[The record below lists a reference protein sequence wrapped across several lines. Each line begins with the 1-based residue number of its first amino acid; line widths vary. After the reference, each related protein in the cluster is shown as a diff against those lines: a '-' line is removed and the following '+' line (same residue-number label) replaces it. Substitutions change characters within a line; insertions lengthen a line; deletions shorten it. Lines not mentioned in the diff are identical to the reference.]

1 MPDDRKDDEAT
12 IKVASKKNT
21 SSSKSKSRVFKVKD
35 KNLKV
40 KEPGDYERGIV
51 AEDQKK
57 SKAKDVAKR
66 APSPDEVPAR
76 VVVNMLDEVPKE
88 GFNKGKA
95 LVDNPAMTSCKW
107 CKKSIL
113 LTTAVEHINGCLK
126 VKKEKANRKKAAR
139 EARERAKEQ
148 AIREEARRRAEEEG
162 ITLGGDGDSGDDG
175 DDGDDDKGPAGKST
189 RKFAGKKSGDGDT
202 KGKKRKADGELD
214 KGPKQKKKK
223 DEPKPKTKPKGP
235 VDVERQCGVMLP
247 NGQPCARSL
256 TCKSHSMGAK
266 RAVAGRSLP
275 YDMLLAAY
283 QKKNQA
289 RQQKAAL
296 DANAPIEDDDDPN
309 AGPVDSDE
317 EYNAVMS
324 ALKNW
329 NPQPVVPQPHLNT
342 LKRETQ
348 LARLRQQLDAATDHG
363 RKSIFKVKGWGAQRL
378 PPGHPGHRPPVPLL
392 PGMDQEDADGEEED
406 VPMVGAGMPG
416 SARSAT
422 FAPIRQMSVAGP
434 A

>member
-1 MPDDRKDDEAT
+1 MT
-12 IKVASKKNT
+12 
-21 SSSKSKSRVFKVKD
+21 
-35 KNLKV
+35 
-40 KEPGDYERGIV
+40 
-51 AEDQKK
+51 DQKK

-175 DDGDDDKGPAGKST
+175 EDGDDDKGAGKST

-223 DEPKPKTKPKGP
+223 DEPKPKTKPKGELISASCP
-235 VDVERQCGVMLP
+235 WACHRQSGP
-247 NGQPCARSL
+247 
-256 TCKSHSMGAK
+256 SHDGAWTT
-266 RAVAGRSLP
+266 SIHS
-275 YDMLLAAY
+275 
-283 QKKNQA
+283 
-289 RQQKAAL
+289 
-296 DANAPIEDDDDPN
+296 PIYFQ
-309 AGPVDSDE
+309 SH
-317 EYNAVMS
+317 Y
-324 ALKNW
+324 
-329 NPQPVVPQPHLNT
+329 H
-342 LKRETQ
+342 LKRRQ
-348 LARLRQQLDAATDHG
+348 LAQHLSFDTKPNQHHDPSSS
-363 RKSIFKVKGWGAQRL
+363 KSAKDFKSNLG
-378 PPGHPGHRPPVPLL
+378 
-392 PGMDQEDADGEEED
+392 
-406 VPMVGAGMPG
+406 
-416 SARSAT
+416 
-422 FAPIRQMSVAGP
+422 
-434 A
+434 